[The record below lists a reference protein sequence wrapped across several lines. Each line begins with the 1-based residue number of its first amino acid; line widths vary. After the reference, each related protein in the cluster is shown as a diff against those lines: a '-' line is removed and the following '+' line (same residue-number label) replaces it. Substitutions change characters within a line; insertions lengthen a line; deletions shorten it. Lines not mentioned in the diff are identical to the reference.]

1 MRHFGSSLLFLLAA
15 GSAFAG
21 DSFSARVVRVVD
33 GDTLVIEAPG
43 HVEKIR
49 LFGIDCPE
57 SRQSGGE
64 HATWFTDNLVRSRTV
79 TVIEHDTDRY
89 GRSVA
94 EITLP
99 DGRDLSRE
107 LVKYGQA
114 WWYAKYDPDDSEM
127 QNLEASAR
135 DRRVGLWE
143 DSNPLPPWEWR
154 KAARGSRSASARSR
168 SRAGD

>member
-1 MRHFGSSLLFLLAA
+1 
-15 GSAFAG
+15 
-21 DSFSARVVRVVD
+21 
-33 GDTLVIEAPG
+33 
-43 HVEKIR
+43 
-49 LFGIDCPE
+49 
-57 SRQSGGE
+57 
-64 HATWFTDNLVRSRTV
+64 
-79 TVIEHDTDRY
+79 VIEHNTDRY

-114 WWYAKYDPDDSEM
+114 WWYSKYDPDDADM

-135 DRRVGLWE
+135 DRRIGLWE

-154 KAARGSRSASARSR
+154 KAARGFRSASARYR
-168 SRAGD
+168 SRASD

>member
-1 MRHFGSSLLFLLAA
+1 MRHFCSSLLFLLAA
-15 GSAFAG
+15 GAALAG
-21 DSFSARVVRVVD
+21 DSYSARVVRVVD

-43 HVEKIR
+43 HVEKVR

-57 SRQSGGE
+57 SRQAGGE
-64 HATWFTDNLVRSRTV
+64 HSSWFTDNLVRSRTV

-89 GRSVA
+89 GRIVA
-94 EITLP
+94 EIALP

-114 WWYAKYDPDDSEM
+114 WWYAKYDPEDSEM

-135 DRRVGLWE
+135 DRRIGLWE

-154 KAARGSRSASARSR
+154 KAARGSRIASARFHA
-168 SRAGD
+168 RAGD